1 MSDVIITVRGEHH
14 TEVAAEIAVA
24 NVAVRLDGD
33 DRSDVFARAS
43 ALADA
48 LREELRQYESAGAV
62 ERFSSE
68 RVSIWADRPWSQT
81 GEQLPLVHHA
91 SVGTRAEFRDFG
103 ALSEWVSAVSARE
116 GLAVDGIEWR
126 LTDSTERA
134 TGAAVAEGAV
144 QVAVDRASAY
154 AKALGLGAVTPL
166 EIADV
171 GLLSAQPTTE
181 AAAPKMMRAMAS
193 DAAGGSGIEFEPRT
207 IVVSSAV
214 EARFV
219 AR

>member
-24 NVAVRLDGD
+24 NVAVRLDGP
-33 DRSDVFARAS
+33 DRAAVFARAS
-43 ALADA
+43 ALAEA
-48 LREELRQYESAGAV
+48 LREELRAFESAGAV
-62 ERFSSE
+62 DRYSSE
-68 RVSIWADRPWSQT
+68 RVAIWADRPWSQT

-91 SVGTRAEFRDFG
+91 SVGTRAEFRDFA
-103 ALSEWVSAVSARE
+103 ALSEWVSAVSERE

-126 LTDSTERA
+126 LTDDTERA
-134 TGAAVAEGAV
+134 TSAAVAEGAV
-144 QVAVDRASAY
+144 QVAVDRATAY
-154 AKALGLGAVTPL
+154 SRALGLGAVTPL

-171 GLLSAQPTTE
+171 GLLTSQPTPE
-181 AAAPKMMRAMAS
+181 AAPKMMRAMAA
-193 DAAGGSGIEFEPRT
+193 DASGGSGIEFEPRAIT
-207 IVVSSAV
+207 VSSAV